1 MKPMMLWIG
10 LILLGLSAAGSA
22 VPALAIDE
30 ARKAYDKMVEEAT
43 READEYVQEK
53 QKEQQ
58 AAAADTRVQKDDAF
72 EGRVQAES
80 QRIRK
85 EMEIVQG
92 RGLSSTFTQGM
103 KDNLLKELQGKL
115 NLLVSDPE
123 AYFGAQ

>member
-1 MKPMMLWIG
+1 MKPIFLIG
-10 LILLGLSAAGSA
+10 LALLCLSAAGSA
-22 VPALAIDE
+22 VTALAADE

-58 AAAADTRVQKDDAF
+58 ASAAQTNQQKDDAF

-80 QRIRK
+80 QRIHA
-85 EMEIVQG
+85 EMDIVRG

-103 KDNLLKELQGKL
+103 KDNLLQELQSKL
-115 NLLVSDPE
+115 NELMSDPQ
-123 AYFGAQ
+123 AYFGGQ